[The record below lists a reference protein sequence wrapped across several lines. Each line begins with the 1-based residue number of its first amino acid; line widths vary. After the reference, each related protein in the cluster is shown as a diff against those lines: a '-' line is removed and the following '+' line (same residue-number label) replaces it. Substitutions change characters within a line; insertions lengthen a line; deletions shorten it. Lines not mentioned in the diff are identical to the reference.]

1 MNVTISPATYVDDPL
16 PTFEQLLSDPFPVL
30 LESAHKVEPFAR
42 YTVLSA
48 SPYQLLCFQNGELK
62 LYAANECRVLK
73 GDPLEALQ
81 ALVSRL
87 TVRTPSDVPFLG
99 GGIGFL
105 SYDLKDCI
113 ERLPSK
119 AVRDLDTPDLLVG
132 FYDHALCF
140 DHVAQKAF
148 RIEMKDRR
156 PSALEPSRYEK
167 DFGAPVLSTDRSV
180 DCRDAATFTREGYL
194 KAIER
199 AKEYILAGDIYEV
212 NLSQRFMVEDPM
224 PHAEM
229 YRRLRA
235 ANPAWYSAFMVFG
248 RSSFIST
255 SPEEFLSIRQ
265 RSIRTR
271 PIKGTR
277 RRGRSQHED
286 DFFKDDLWTSEKDDA
301 ELAMIVDLER
311 NDLGRVCQYGSVI
324 VREPKL
330 IETHANVLHLSATIE
345 GQLRPDVG
353 LADVLRAA
361 FPGGS
366 VTGAPKIRA
375 MEIIEELEPTKRGPY
390 TGAFGYFGY
399 NGATQLAMSIRTTLA
414 LGHEYYY
421 QAGGAIV
428 ADSIPENEYEET
440 LVKAAPFRKIFQL
453 A

>member
-1 MNVTISPATYVDDPL
+1 VSVTITPARYVEDPL
-16 PTFEQLLSDPFPVL
+16 PTFEQLLADPFPVL
-30 LESAHKVEPFAR
+30 LESAHKSEPFAR
-42 YTVLSA
+42 YSIVTA
-48 SPYQLLCFQNGELK
+48 SPYQLLCYQNKELK
-62 LYAANECRVLK
+62 LYAANECRALK
-73 GDPLEALQ
+73 GDPFDALQ
-81 ALVSRL
+81 ALVSRHRL
-87 TVRTPSDVPFLG
+87 QAPSELPFLG

-105 SYDLKDCI
+105 SYDLKDGV

-119 AVRDLDTPDLLVG
+119 AARDFECPDLLVG
-132 FYDHALCF
+132 FYDHAICF
-140 DHVAQKAF
+140 DHVAKKAF
-148 RIEMKDRR
+148 RIEMSNRR
-156 PSALEPSRYEK
+156 STALEPSRYEK
-167 DFGAPVLSTDRSV
+167 EFGAPVVKSDPSV
-180 DCRDAATFTREGYL
+180 ICRDASNFTREEYL
-194 KAIER
+194 KAIEH

-212 NLSQRFMVEDPM
+212 SLSQRFVVDDPI
-224 PHAEM
+224 PHPEM

-235 ANPAWYSAFMVFG
+235 TNPAWYSAFMTFG
-248 RSSFIST
+248 RSSFLSM
-255 SPEEFLSIRQ
+255 SPEEFLFVRG

-286 DFFKDDLWTSEKDDA
+286 DFLKDELWTSEKDDA

-311 NDLGRVCQYGSVI
+311 NDLGRVCEYGTVT

-330 IETHANVLHLSATIE
+330 IETHASVLHLSATVE
-345 GQLRPDVG
+345 GQLRADAG
-353 LADVLRAA
+353 LADVLRAT

-399 NGATQLAMSIRTTLA
+399 NGTTQLAMSIRTTLA
-414 LGHEYYY
+414 IGHEYYY

-428 ADSIPENEYEET
+428 ADSVPEQEYEET

-453 A
+453 V